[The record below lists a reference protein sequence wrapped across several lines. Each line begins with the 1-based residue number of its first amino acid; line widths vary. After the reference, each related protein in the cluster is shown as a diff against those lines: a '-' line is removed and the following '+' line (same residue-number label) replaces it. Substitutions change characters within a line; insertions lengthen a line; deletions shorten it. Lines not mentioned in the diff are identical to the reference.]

1 MTLPGA
7 DFGLATEES
16 LLLYVCESFSRVL
29 TVEQG
34 KVTCVAQYWQI
45 VSAFKNGSV
54 FFFFSFVRSEINKTY
69 VIGSKSD
76 RWRVS

>member
-54 FFFFSFVRSEINKTY
+54 FCFFLLL
-69 VIGSKSD
+69 GQKSTN
-76 RWRVS
+76 RML